1 MERYQIIKDKLL
13 KLAKKSSDVKAII
26 AIGSSV
32 RDFEKA
38 DEFSDL
44 DLIIATHNPNEWLY
58 GDNPSKLGN
67 VKISFVEPTLGGGLE
82 RRILYEGALD
92 VDFIIFTPAQLK
104 RAIEDGTAQCVMN
117 RGYLVLHDEMEVSR
131 LLEQHIKVQ
140 VMGTVLSESEF
151 TNLTHN
157 FWFHTV
163 WAAKKIIR
171 GELWTAKMCID
182 AYLKRILLKILECK
196 VLSSE
201 KSDVWHEGRFLEKWA
216 DEDTVNALG
225 NCFAHYEKNDMVFA
239 LFNTALLFGKNARK
253 TAIINGYN
261 YPHMAERYAFELLVE
276 YFGEKMPKPYEESD
290 SAFWD
295 DEHISKYMLESH
307 LNPDS
312 NNASR
317 RQTDIVVSV
326 NWIESICGKCEGKKL
341 LDLGC
346 GPGIYARL
354 LAEMGFKVTGIDFS
368 KRSIDYAIKCAKE
381 NNQDI
386 VYHYQDYLKM
396 DYSEEF
402 DVVILIY
409 CDFGVL
415 PPDSRKILLEKIH
428 KALKSGGIL
437 ILDAFGKEYLNSFKE
452 LQSISSEKEGFWS
465 KEPYVV
471 IQQNVFYEETANTL
485 EQYQIITSSD
495 SKKYNI
501 WNQIY
506 TKDSLAN
513 EAGQAGFCELMFV
526 DDVKGREFTGCGE
539 TICGVFQKVEG
550 MK

>member
-1 MERYQIIKDKLL
+1 MNRYKSIKDKLL
-13 KLAKKSSDVKAII
+13 ELAKKSSDVKAII

-32 RDFEKA
+32 RDCEMA

-44 DLIIATHNPNEWLY
+44 DLIIATDNPNEWLY
-58 GDNPSKLGN
+58 GDNPGRLGG

-92 VDFIIFTPAQLK
+92 VDFIVFTPEQL
-104 RAIEDGTAQCVMN
+104 RNVIENGTAQCVMN
-117 RGYLVLHDEMEVSR
+117 RGYSILHDDMEVRRS
-131 LLEQHIKVQ
+131 LEQHIKVQ
-140 VMGTVLSESEF
+140 VMSKVLSESEF
-151 TNLTHN
+151 TNLAQD

-163 WAAKKIIR
+163 WAAKKIMR
-171 GELWTAKMCID
+171 GELWTANMCID
-182 AYLKRILLKILECK
+182 AYLKRILLKILESK
-196 VLSSE
+196 ALSSG
-201 KSDVWHEGRFLEKWA
+201 KSDVWHEGRFLEKWS
-216 DEDTVNALG
+216 DEDAVNALE
-225 NCFAHYEKNDMVFA
+225 NCFAHYNKADMIFA
-239 LFNTALLFGKNARK
+239 LFNTALLFGKSARK
-253 TAIINGYN
+253 VATVNGYD
-261 YPHMAERYAFELLVE
+261 YPCIAELYALELLVE
-276 YFGEKMPKPYEESD
+276 YFGEKMPHLYEESD

-307 LNPDS
+307 LNPNS
-312 NNASR
+312 ANASR
-317 RQTDIVVSV
+317 RQADIVDSV
-326 NWIESICGKCEGKKL
+326 NWIESICGECEGKKL

-354 LAEMGFKVTGIDFS
+354 LTEKGFKVTGIDFS

-415 PPDSRKILLEKIH
+415 PPDSRKKLLEKIH
-428 KALKSGGIL
+428 KALKRGGIL

-452 LQSISSEKEGFWS
+452 LQSISREKEGFWS
-465 KEPYVV
+465 KKPYVV
-471 IQQNVFYEETANTL
+471 IQRNSFYEESSNTL
-485 EQYQIITSSD
+485 EQYQIITSKGSN
-495 SKKYNI
+495 KYNI

-506 TKDSLAN
+506 TKNTLAN
-513 EAGQAGFCELMFV
+513 EVEQAGFAELMFA
-526 DDVKGREFTGCGE
+526 DDVKGRKFTGYAE
-539 TICGVFQKVEG
+539 TICGVFQK
-550 MK
+550 